1 MKHPLP
7 LLPLSV
13 VILAL
18 GAVSAAGDPIHIT
31 GGSAVAARISD
42 GTTLGLVDVQGMPD
56 FRLSLQLGLLG
67 GPWGCS
73 PCGAPGDSLNLSA
86 RFDTSDG
93 FGTVELGGASYPVP
107 SGGADAF
114 LTLDAGTIILP
125 PLDTSATVSARFEVN
140 EAGSAVLLFDV
151 PGGTTQMF
159 PLTGRGVARM
169 DLIRNRFGDPL
180 WEFDRLT
187 YEFSPVPEPGT
198 VLLFG
203 TGVASLVLRR
213 RSGRRAPRPAVE
225 CC

>member
-1 MKHPLP
+1 
-7 LLPLSV
+7 
-13 VILAL
+13 
-18 GAVSAAGDPIHIT
+18 
-31 GGSAVAARISD
+31 
-42 GTTLGLVDVQGMPD
+42 MPD
-56 FRLSLQLGLLG
+56 FRLSLQLGLTG
-67 GPWGCS
+67 GSRCS
-73 PCGAPGDSLNLSA
+73 PCGAPGDSLNLNA

-93 FGTVELGGASYPVP
+93 FGTVELGGASYTLP
-107 SGGADAF
+107 SSAADAF

-140 EAGSAVLLFDV
+140 EGGSAVLLFDV
-151 PGGTTQMF
+151 AGGTTQMF

-169 DLIRNRFGDPL
+169 DLIPNRFGDAL

-198 VLLFG
+198 VVLFG

-225 CC
+225 CR